1 MPIETPR
8 GLPFSV
14 DTWSHASKQKRHHFL
29 THAHKDH
36 LSGIAALCSFPIYCT
51 RLTKTL
57 VCHQFPELDDS
68 LFLEIELGEL
78 LVVKDPDGDF
88 SVRAFDANHCPG
100 AVMFLFEGGFGNIL
114 HTGDCRLDPECLQNF
129 PLKYANKN
137 GRDCNLDYIF
147 LDCTFGR
154 CSIEIPSKK
163 LAIQQVI
170 NCIWKHPNA
179 LEVYLACDMLGQE
192 DILVQVSKTFGSRIY
207 VDEIKNPECFNVLSL
222 IAPEILSK
230 DESSRFQVVEGFPS
244 LSERASKKIAEARAN
259 FHPEPLFIRPS
270 TQWYATNDLAHRL
283 KLSEAERDECGI
295 WHVCYSMHSSREELE
310 WALQVLQPKWVIST
324 TPPCRAMELDY
335 VKKHCFK
342 TRIAPDDPI
351 WKLFYGTS
359 GNSATF
365 SASTNSMFPGNINA
379 AITEVSQASTKFSIV
394 NLKEIS
400 IDHLELKLD
409 LSTTPVAVP
418 ITLFGRARLEDQ
430 HINILQEEKKH
441 CSENTENIS
450 LVSTQEV
457 VDVHE
462 SSISLGRMDAIES
475 TRTQEHELLFQNT
488 LVEPNMKKW
497 RDGAT
502 QYIPNNV
509 NHAPEQFARVDEQ
522 ICLVDIASTKVS
534 DATVPKFEY
543 LKDDDASSESD
554 KSYIGS
560 SKNINANLRRL
571 YRSMNVPVPRPLSS
585 VVDLMNSIKRFKTGP
600 DSSF

>member
-36 LSGIAALCSFPIYCT
+36 LSGIAAFCSFPIYCT

-68 LFLEIELGEL
+68 LFLEIKLGEL

-137 GRDCNLDYIF
+137 ERYCNLDYIF

-163 LAIQQVI
+163 LAIQ
-170 NCIWKHPNA
+170 
-179 LEVYLACDMLGQE
+179 
-192 DILVQVSKTFGSRIY
+192 
-207 VDEIKNPECFNVLSL
+207 
-222 IAPEILSK
+222 
-230 DESSRFQVVEGFPS
+230 QVVEGFPS

-342 TRIAPDDPI
+342 TRITHDDPI

-365 SASTNSMFPGNINA
+365 SASTNSMFPENIDA
-379 AITEVSQASTKFSIV
+379 AITEVSQASTEFSIV
-394 NLKEIS
+394 NLKEMS
-400 IDHLELKLD
+400 IDHLELKFD
-409 LSTTPVAVP
+409 LSTPPVAVP
-418 ITLFGRARLEDQ
+418 ITLFGRARLGDQ

-450 LVSTQEV
+450 LVSTQVV

-462 SSISLGRMDAIES
+462 SSSSLGRMDAIES
-475 TRTQEHELLFQNT
+475 TRTQKQELLFQNT
-488 LVEPNMKKW
+488 LVEPIMKKW

-502 QYIPNNV
+502 QYLPDNV
-509 NHAPEQFARVDEQ
+509 NHAPEQFERVDEQ

-534 DATVPKFEY
+534 DATVPNFEY
-543 LKDDDASSESD
+543 LKDDNSSSESD

-585 VVDLMNSIKRFKTGP
+585 VVGLMNSIKRFKTGP